1 MPALIAA
8 LVPILD
14 RVLGAVLP
22 DPAARERALRETL
35 AQLAAADLKQ
45 MEVNAEEAKNPSL
58 FVAGWRPAI
67 GWCCAAALA
76 YQYLLVPLGGWI
88 ALWAGVAVPPPPSLD
103 SSLWELMAGMLG
115 LGALRT
121 VEKIRGAA

>member
-45 MEVNAEEAKNPSL
+45 MEVNAEEAKSASL

-67 GWCCAAALA
+67 GWCCAAALG

-88 ALWAGVAVPPPPSLD
+88 AAWSGISVPPPPSLD
-103 SSLWELMAGMLG
+103 AGLWELMAGMLG

-121 VEKIRGAA
+121 VEKIKRAG

>member
-22 DPAARERALRETL
+22 DPATRERALRETL

-45 MEVNAEEAKNPSL
+45 MEVNAEEAKNASL

-76 YQYLLVPLGGWI
+76 YQYLLVPLGTWI
-88 ALWAGVAVPPPPSLD
+88 AAWNGISVPPPPSLD
-103 SSLWELMAGMLG
+103 SGLWELMAGMLG

-121 VEKIRGAA
+121 VEKIKRG

>member
-45 MEVNAEEAKNPSL
+45 MEVNAEEAKSASL

-67 GWCCAAALA
+67 GWCCAAALG
-76 YQYLLVPLGGWI
+76 YQYLLVPLGTWI
-88 ALWAGVAVPPPPSLD
+88 AAWNGISVPQPPSLD
-103 SSLWELMAGMLG
+103 SGLWELMAGMLG

-121 VEKIRGAA
+121 VEKIRRA

>member
-35 AQLAAADLKQ
+35 QQLAAADLKQ
-45 MEVNAEEAKNPSL
+45 MEVNAEEAKSASL

-67 GWCCAAALA
+67 GWCCAAALG
-76 YQYLLVPLGGWI
+76 YQYLLMPLGGWI
-88 ALWAGVAVPPPPSLD
+88 AAWSGLAVPSPPSLD
-103 SSLWELMAGMLG
+103 SSLWELMLGMLG

-121 VEKIRGAA
+121 VEKIKRSA

>member
-1 MPALIAA
+1 MPALLAA

-45 MEVNAEEAKNPSL
+45 MEVNAEEAKSASL

-67 GWCCAAALA
+67 GWCCAAALG

-88 ALWAGVAVPPPPSLD
+88 AAWSGISVPQPPSLD
-103 SSLWELMAGMLG
+103 SGLWELMAGMLG

-121 VEKIRGAA
+121 VEKIRRV

>member
-45 MEVNAEEAKNPSL
+45 MEVNAEEAKSASL

-67 GWCCAAALA
+67 GWCCAAALG

-88 ALWAGVAVPPPPSLD
+88 AAWGGVAVPPPPVLD
-103 SSLWELMAGMLG
+103 QGLWELMAGMLG

>member
-35 AQLAAADLKQ
+35 QQLAAADLKQ
-45 MEVNAEEAKNPSL
+45 MEVNAEEAKSASL

-67 GWCCAAALA
+67 GWCCAAALG
-76 YQYLLVPLGGWI
+76 YQYLLMPLGGWI
-88 ALWAGVAVPPPPSLD
+88 AAWSGLAVPPPPSLD
-103 SSLWELMAGMLG
+103 SGLWELMLGMLG

-121 VEKIRGAA
+121 VEKIKRSA

>member
-14 RVLGAVLP
+14 RVLGAVLL

-45 MEVNAEEAKNPSL
+45 MEVNAEEAKSASL

-76 YQYLLVPLGGWI
+76 YQYLLVPLGTWI
-88 ALWAGVAVPPPPSLD
+88 AAWNGISVPPPPSLD
-103 SSLWELMAGMLG
+103 SGLWELMAGMLG

-121 VEKIRGAA
+121 VEKIKRG

>member
-8 LVPILD
+8 LIPILD

-45 MEVNAEEAKNPSL
+45 MEVNQEEAKSASL

-67 GWCCAAALA
+67 GWCCAAAL
-76 YQYLLVPLGGWI
+76 G
-88 ALWAGVAVPPPPSLD
+88 
-103 SSLWELMAGMLG
+103 
-115 LGALRT
+115 
-121 VEKIRGAA
+121 

>member
-22 DPAARERALRETL
+22 NPAARERALRETL
-35 AQLAAADLKQ
+35 AQLAAVDLKQ
-45 MEVNAEEAKNPSL
+45 MEVNAEEAKSASL

-76 YQYLLVPLGGWI
+76 YQYLLVPLGTWI
-88 ALWAGVAVPPPPSLD
+88 AAWNGISMPPPPSLD
-103 SSLWELMAGMLG
+103 AGLWELMLGMLG

-121 VEKIRGAA
+121 VEKIRRA